1 MVLLGVAR
9 DDAERDAEYI
19 ADKVA
24 NLRIFPDDEGRMNLS
39 VKETTAAV
47 MVVSQFTLL
56 GDCRRGRRPSFMEAA
71 APDLAERLYQG
82 FMESLINMGI
92 SVRSGLFGEMME
104 VELVNTGPVTL
115 VISSPRETDRGPSGC
130 GTIERKATGD

>member
-9 DDAERDAEYI
+9 DDAERDADYL

-115 VISSPRETDRGPSGC
+115 VISSPRETDRVPSGC